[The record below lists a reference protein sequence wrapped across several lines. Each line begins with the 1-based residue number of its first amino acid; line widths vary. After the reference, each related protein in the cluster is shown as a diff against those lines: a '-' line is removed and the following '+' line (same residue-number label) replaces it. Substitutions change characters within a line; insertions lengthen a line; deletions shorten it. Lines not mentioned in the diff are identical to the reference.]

1 MSQFEYLAVLISIIL
16 GLGITQLLS
25 GFGRWLEQRAKL
37 RPYAPSLAWAA
48 FLLLVHVQTWWA
60 MYGLRDASTWSFLQ
74 FAVVLLQPIVL
85 FLLTILTFPGPG
97 SREDLRANYFVQRRW
112 FFGLMMALL
121 VVSVLKDVVREG
133 NLPSVENLA
142 FHVLFMVVALTGF
155 VSAHERTHRWLS
167 YAAIVTGTVYVAL
180 LFGALEVS

>member
-37 RPYAPSLAWAA
+37 RPYAPSIAWGA
-48 FLLLVHVQTWWA
+48 FLLLVHIQTWLA
-60 MYGLRDASTWSFLQ
+60 MFGRREYETWSFLQ
-74 FAVVLLQPIVL
+74 FVVLLLQPIVL

-97 SREDLRANYFVQRRW
+97 SRENLRANYFVQRRW
-112 FFGLMMALL
+112 FFGLMMTLL
-121 VVSVLKDVVREG
+121 VVSVLKDVTREG
-133 NLPSVENLA
+133 SLPSLENLA
-142 FHVLFMVVALTGF
+142 FHGLFMMLALTGF

-167 YAAIVTGTVYVAL
+167 YAAIVTGVVYIAL
-180 LFGALEVS
+180 LFGVLERA